1 MTSWLLGTLIATSL
15 LVALVLLIREP
26 VRQRFGSR
34 VAYGLW
40 LIPAARLLMPTLT
53 QTIERQVPASVPV
66 QPLIRPVVDEPLLL
80 TSVAPS
86 TPGLFEQVGGW
97 PTIFLTVWLGV
108 AAGLF
113 FSRIAAFFRDRRVIL
128 ANGHEVGRI
137 GSIRLVQSS
146 DVKSPIA
153 FGIIDRVIAVPANF
167 ERLYDERERA
177 LALDHELAHHRS
189 GDLVANIFAFV
200 LLCLQWFNPLA
211 WVAHA
216 AFRFDQEAA
225 CDARVLDKA
234 VARDRAEYGRAIAKA
249 ASGRALLFA
258 STLDRKHTLHRRL
271 KSMLNTATA
280 GKRTT
285 GKFLIL
291 ATVAVA
297 LPLTA
302 TRAVDYI
309 NVPAPP
315 APVAPEA
322 PAAPPA
328 PGTPAQPLAP
338 LAPAGLTDQQ
348 GSSDSLAPMAPT
360 APTAP
365 MAPNAPL
372 APMAPMAPMPPM
384 PPAPA
389 PAPAAPPYAGHSNF
403 NVNGDHVT
411 INGRTKHW
419 KDLTPAEKA
428 YVRGELARAR
438 QELKNTKINRAEIDR
453 EVREALAEA
462 QAEHVD
468 MARELAEAKVEI
480 ANAMR
485 EIDANSA
492 DLRRAGQNPEA
503 LKAQI
508 RASLAQVQ
516 AIDVD
521 KIRREALASVDPAKI
536 SASVAHAEAQV
547 ARAQAEIERLQDK
560 LDDADDE

>member
-1 MTSWLLGTLIATSL
+1 MTSWLLGTLLATSL

-66 QPLIRPVVDEPLLL
+66 QPLVRPVVDEPLLL
-80 TSVAPS
+80 TSFTPP
-86 TPGLFEQVGGW
+86 TPGLFEQIGGW

-113 FSRIAAFFRDRRVIL
+113 LSRIAAFFRDRRVIL

-137 GSIRLVQSS
+137 GSIRIVQSS
-146 DVKSPIA
+146 EVPSPVA

-285 GKFLIL
+285 GKFMIL

-309 NVPAPP
+309 DVPAPP
-315 APVAPEA
+315 APVAPVAPPA
-322 PAAPPA
+322 PATPPA
-328 PGTPAQPLAP
+328 PGTPAAPLAPMAPASLSDEAGTATAPLVPTAPLAPTAPPAPLAP
-338 LAPAGLTDQQ
+338 LAPA
-348 GSSDSLAPMAPT
+348 
-360 APTAP
+360 
-365 MAPNAPL
+365 APL
-372 APMAPMAPMPPM
+372 APMALPA
-384 PPAPA
+384 PPAPPTP
-389 PAPAAPPYAGHSNF
+389 PARHGHTSF
-403 NVNGDHVT
+403 NVNGDNVF
-411 INGRTKHW
+411 INGKTKRW
-419 KDLTPAEKA
+419 NELTPSEKA
-428 YVRGELARAR
+428 YVRSELARAR
-438 QELKNTKINRAEIDR
+438 QELKNTKIDRAEIDR
-453 EVREALAEA
+453 EVREALKEA
-462 QAEHVD
+462 QADHAD
-468 MARELAEAKVEI
+468 MARELAQAKVEI

-485 EIDANSA
+485 EIDANA
-492 DLRRAGQNPEA
+492 EELRRAGQNPEA
-503 LKAQI
+503 IKAQV

-521 KIRREALASVDPAKI
+521 KIRREAMASVDPAKI
-536 SASVAHAEAQV
+536 AASVAQAQ
-547 ARAQAEIERLQDK
+547 AQIDKAQAEIDRMEDK
-560 LDDADDE
+560 LDDN